1 MRRKAVV
8 FMLLAAVMALTA
20 CGKDPVDIQKEYV
33 SLMETPVSEQ
43 QIEKVE
49 TYLEENLSDM
59 KEEAADEM
67 LIEYEAYI
75 YPYYNGNVDYDR
87 IRTLYGK
94 YASSHYED
102 LCGMKEKEQQ
112 NPATK
117 AGKLAISRAELCARA
132 NELEILIGK
141 DPEKKAIRQDA
152 DALYKNYV
160 KLLLAGAADSPNFDL
175 KTGAFLKEAETAYR
189 TFLKENPDTVLAGIL
204 GEYLDYVQQ
213 MGGKLDLSD
222 AEAGKEY
229 YNTCTYLE
237 AEAGKRV
244 ME

>member
-1 MRRKAVV
+1 MRRKAVL

-20 CGKDPVDIQKEYV
+20 CGKDPVDIQKAYV

-49 TYLEENLSDM
+49 TYLGENLSDM
-59 KEEAADEM
+59 EEEAADEM

-87 IRTLYGK
+87 ILTLYGK
-94 YASSHYED
+94 HASSYYEE
-102 LCGMKEKEQQ
+102 LCRMKKKEQQ

-117 AGKLAISRAELCARA
+117 GGKLAISRAELCDRA
-132 NELEILIGK
+132 NALEILIRK
-141 DPEKKAIRQDA
+141 DPEKRAIRQDA
-152 DALYKNYV
+152 DALYKNYI

-175 KTGAFLKEAETAYR
+175 KTGVFLQDAETAYR
-189 TFLKENPDTVLAGIL
+189 TFMEENPDTVLAGIL
-204 GEYLDYVQQ
+204 GEYLDYVDQ

-222 AEAGKEY
+222 AAAGKEY
-229 YNTCTYLE
+229 YNTCSYLE
-237 AEAGKRV
+237 AEAGKRA